1 MDFGPIGP
9 LLVTVFV
16 AIPIFVFSLFFYTR
30 SKYKKSPEKYKISYY
45 LVASAAGLL
54 LLIALV
60 KWQVVLGVYRILLN
74 SYF

>member
-1 MDFGPIGP
+1 MNFGPVGP

-30 SKYKKSPEKYKISYY
+30 SKYKKSPEKYKVSYY
-45 LVASAAGLL
+45 SVASVAGIL

-60 KWQVVLGVYRILLN
+60 KWQVVLGVYRILLS
-74 SYF
+74 SYL